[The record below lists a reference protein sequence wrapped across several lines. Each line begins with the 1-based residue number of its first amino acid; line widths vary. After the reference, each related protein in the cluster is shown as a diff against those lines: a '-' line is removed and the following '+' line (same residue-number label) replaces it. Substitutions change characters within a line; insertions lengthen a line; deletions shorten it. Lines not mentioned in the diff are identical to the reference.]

1 MCMQARSS
9 HMRARP
15 GRAHHQARTRSTAH
29 ARAPPPKMHLRGGFG
44 VYFLGFLAVSWWTT
58 TLGYAVAIYV
68 RKIEQVTARVGTA

>member
-1 MCMQARSS
+1 
-9 HMRARP
+9 
-15 GRAHHQARTRSTAH
+15 
-29 ARAPPPKMHLRGGFG
+29 MHLRGGFG